1 MAFFTRVNL
10 TVPVLSPEDSGF
22 HVDDLDES
30 RSESSTL
37 KRGTSLGADEEE
49 EEEDVDD
56 EDQVEEYSAQEGC
69 QCGDNDETSTSTSTS
84 TSERQVEGQ
93 ESKNPTEGERF
104 EYVVDRVFGVEV

>member
-1 MAFFTRVNL
+1 MAFFTRINL

-56 EDQVEEYSAQEGC
+56 EDQVEEHSTQEGC
-69 QCGDNDETSTSTSTS
+69 QCGDNDETS
-84 TSERQVEGQ
+84 ERQVDGQ
-93 ESKNPTEGERF
+93 ESKNPTEAERF